1 MPQQAQLKQPDES
14 GPNQHPPSLVVSSV
28 APIAHHDALR
38 SQLIARDGH
47 GLVPRLQQAAST
59 HSSYCS
65 LECMSRED
73 LPVIASP
80 APHAVNSRLR
90 ARLEGPSPTG
100 WSRKVRE
107 PRSRSMSRARPRP
120 SNVPRAPPVLEF
132 SGSDRAPSPES
143 EVAWSLP
150 AAGATRLVGSR
161 WMGKDYEGI
170 KCWAY
175 GVRGFPDDDL
185 SDLSE
190 DDDSDVFHS
199 QPATQ
204 PIFPISH
211 APSLTLSASRPAPP
225 TLSTQLSI
233 TPKHHLS
240 LLTCDDT
247 ASLATPVTDICL
259 AQGYVESVQSPNTP
273 PNQAA
278 HHLRRFVTGTVLSS
292 QPASTPKDRS
302 LSTPAPS
309 VTPKSFSVEPVWI
322 AQTTRAPLRVAAQ
335 RGRDWG
341 GLYDECEKEQLA
353 SDRIGSFVPPSS
365 WSRGRTRERSH
376 TEYVFQ
382 R

>member
-1 MPQQAQLKQPDES
+1 MDMDWCLACNKQF
-14 GPNQHPPSLVVSSV
+14 
-28 APIAHHDALR
+28 
-38 SQLIARDGH
+38 
-47 GLVPRLQQAAST
+47 AST

-90 ARLEGPSPTG
+90 ARLEGPSPIG

-132 SGSDRAPSPES
+132 DGSDRAPSPES

-150 AAGATRLVGSR
+150 AAGGATRLVGSR
-161 WMGKDYEGI
+161 WMGKDYDGI
-170 KCWAY
+170 KCWAH

-185 SDLSE
+185 SEDVSE
-190 DDDSDVFHS
+190 DDDSDVFCS
-199 QPATQ
+199 QAATQ
-204 PIFPISH
+204 PIFPIAH

-225 TLSTQLSI
+225 TLSTHLSI

-259 AQGYVESVQSPNTP
+259 AQGYVESVQSPHTP

-278 HHLRRFVTGTVLSS
+278 FHLRRFVAGTVPPPP
-292 QPASTPKDRS
+292 PASNTPKDRS

-309 VTPKSFSVEPVWI
+309 VAQKSLLAQPVWI
-322 AQTTRAPLRVAAQ
+322 TQTALAPLRVAAQ

>member
-1 MPQQAQLKQPDES
+1 MDMDWCLACNKQF
-14 GPNQHPPSLVVSSV
+14 
-28 APIAHHDALR
+28 
-38 SQLIARDGH
+38 
-47 GLVPRLQQAAST
+47 AST

-65 LECMSRED
+65 LDCMSRED
-73 LPVIASP
+73 LPAIASP
-80 APHAVNSRLR
+80 APHAMNSRLR
-90 ARLEGPSPTG
+90 ARLEGPSPVG

-107 PRSRSMSRARPRP
+107 PRSRSMSRAPRP
-120 SNVPRAPPVLEF
+120 SIVPRAPPVLEF
-132 SGSDRAPSPES
+132 DGSDRAPSPES

-150 AAGATRLVGSR
+150 AAGGATRLVGSR

-175 GVRGFPDDDL
+175 GVRGYPDDTL
-185 SDLSE
+185 SEDLSE
-190 DDDSDVFHS
+190 DDDDSDVFCS
-199 QPATQ
+199 EPATQ
-204 PIFPISH
+204 PIFPIGRH
-211 APSLTLSASRPAPP
+211 APSLALTASRPAPP

-259 AQGYVESVQSPNTP
+259 AQGYVETVQSPNTP

-278 HHLRRFVTGTVLSS
+278 LHLRRFVSGTVPP
-292 QPASTPKDRS
+292 PARASATPKDRS
-302 LSTPAPS
+302 LSTPAPT
-309 VTPKSFSVEPVWI
+309 VAPKSLSVEPVWI
-322 AQTTRAPLRVAAQ
+322 TQTTLAPLRVAAQ

-341 GLYDECEKEQLA
+341 GLYDDCEKEQLA
-353 SDRIGSFVPPSS
+353 SDRIGSFAPPSS

-376 TEYVFQ
+376 TEHVFH

>member
-1 MPQQAQLKQPDES
+1 MDMDWCLACNKQFVRRRARS
-14 GPNQHPPSLVVSSV
+14 SISSLISSFG
-28 APIAHHDALR
+28 
-38 SQLIARDGH
+38 QT
-47 GLVPRLQQAAST
+47 ST

-73 LPVIASP
+73 LPAIASP

-120 SNVPRAPPVLEF
+120 SNAPRAPPVLEF
-132 SGSDRAPSPES
+132 DGSDRAPSPES

-170 KCWAY
+170 KCWAS
-175 GVRGFPDDDL
+175 GVRGFPDDI
-185 SDLSE
+185 SEDLSE
-190 DDDSDVFHS
+190 DDDSDVFYAE
-199 QPATQ
+199 PATQ
-204 PIFPISH
+204 PIFPIGLH
-211 APSLTLSASRPAPP
+211 APTFALSASRPAPP

-247 ASLATPVTDICL
+247 ASLATPVTDVCL
-259 AQGYVESVQSPNTP
+259 AQGYVETVQSPNTP

-278 HHLRRFVTGTVLSS
+278 LHLRRFVGGNVPAS
-292 QPASTPKDRS
+292 QPAKAPKDRS

-309 VTPKSFSVEPVWI
+309 VTPKSLSAEPVWI
-322 AQTTRAPLRVAAQ
+322 AQTTLAPIRMAAQ

-341 GLYDECEKEQLA
+341 GLYDQECEKEQLA
-353 SDRIGSFVPPSS
+353 SDRLGSYIPSSS
-365 WSRGRTRERSH
+365 WSRGRTRERSQ
-376 TEYVFQ
+376 TEHVFH